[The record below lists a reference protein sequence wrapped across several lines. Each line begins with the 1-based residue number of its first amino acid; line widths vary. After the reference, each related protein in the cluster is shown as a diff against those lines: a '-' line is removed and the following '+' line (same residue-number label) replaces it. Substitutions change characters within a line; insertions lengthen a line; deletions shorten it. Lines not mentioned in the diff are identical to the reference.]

1 MRIRINDEQRDI
13 SYGELV
19 ALQQEF
25 EAQLDENGVV
35 FDDDESYEEAL
46 GDFIQQYIDGNDNPT
61 LDLSD
66 TNLRPIRDSKC
77 RRVRDGR
84 REIDACKGGSI
95 SDLCR
100 INDSILDHFS
110 PYIEECKPI
119 VSGVD
124 RCFQVTDAE
133 DDDFIALMNAYVY
146 SDNVEYEWE
155 TNSYIVDRTLGFEV
169 PYWNRTK
176 QLMKNQGLY
185 EMVVDAIESEY
196 GLSNDIVKEN
206 TGYSVWKE
214 NTMLEGFG
222 TEDEAIEYAKQISLE
237 NEDIVYSL
245 YEDTF
250 FNDSKGNE
258 IDYYKEL
265 IGQYENGDEV

>member
-25 EAQLDENGVV
+25 ETQLDENGVI
-35 FDDDESYEEAL
+35 FDDEDSYEGAL
-46 GDFIQQYIDGNDNPT
+46 SDFIQQYIDGNDNPMI
-61 LDLSD
+61 DLSAA
-66 TNLRPIRDSKC
+66 NVRPVRDSK
-77 RRVRDGR
+77 RRQVKDGR
-84 REIDACKGGSI
+84 REIDVCKGGSI
-95 SDLCR
+95 SDSRR
-100 INDSILDHFS
+100 IKDSILDHFS
-110 PYIEECKPI
+110 PYIEERKPI

-146 SDNVEYEWE
+146 SDNIEYEWE
-155 TNSYIVDRTLGFEV
+155 TSGYIVDKTLGFEV

-196 GLSNDIVKEN
+196 GLSNEVSTDLIVRK
-206 TGYSVWKE
+206 V
-214 NTMLEGFG
+214 LP
-222 TEDEAIEYAKQISLE
+222 
-237 NEDIVYSL
+237 
-245 YEDTF
+245 
-250 FNDSKGNE
+250 
-258 IDYYKEL
+258 
-265 IGQYENGDEV
+265 